1 MKLVVALGGNAL
13 LRRSQLPS
21 AGNQLANVRIAA
33 DQLARVAAEHDM
45 LLTHGNGPQV
55 GLLALQ
61 SAAYTAVESY
71 PLDVLDA
78 ESEGMLGYLL
88 EQELSNRLPA
98 TRAVASL
105 LTRVEVDPDDPA
117 FRTPTKPIGPVY
129 TRLQADAV
137 RASRHWVMAAEGS
150 GWRRVVPSPKP
161 LRVPGLDAIRCLLQH
176 GTLVIAAGGG
186 GIPVAPRPDG
196 GGLQGVEAVIDKDLC
211 SALIATEL
219 RADVLVIATDVDAV
233 YLDWGLPTQ
242 HAVRDTTPE
251 ALEGHAFAAGS
262 MLPKVQAA
270 CGFVRAT
277 GHRAAIG
284 ALDQIEALLAGTAGT
299 QITLATPP

>member
-13 LRRSQLPS
+13 LQRSQLPS

-33 DQLARVAAEHDM
+33 EQLARVAGAHDM
-45 LLTHGNGPQV
+45 VLTHGNGPQV

-88 EQELSNRLPA
+88 EQELANRLPA

-105 LTRVEVDPDDPA
+105 LTRVEVDHDDPA
-117 FRTPTKPIGPVY
+117 FRIPTKPIGPVY

-137 RASRHWVMAAEGS
+137 QASRHWVMAAEGS

-161 LRVPGLDAIRCLLQH
+161 LRVPGLDAIRWLLEH

-219 RADVLVIATDVDAV
+219 QADVLVIATDVDAV

-242 HAVRDTTPE
+242 HAVRHTTPE
-251 ALEGHAFAAGS
+251 ALEGHPFAAGS
-262 MLPKVQAA
+262 MQPKVQAA

-284 ALDQIEALLAGTAGT
+284 ALDQIEALLACTAGT
-299 QITLATPP
+299 QIAPAPPP